1 MSYSLIPMT
10 RAIIGGLFST
20 EQARHHMELIREH
33 LLFPDGV
40 RLMDRPLPYRGGLER
55 YFRRAESSPFF
66 GREVGLMY
74 IHAHLRYCEAAAML
88 GDADAFWDGLQA
100 ANPIAVT
107 ERLPQAALRQRNS
120 YFTSSDAA
128 FRDRYEA
135 FAEWDRIREGTVEAD
150 GGWRIYSSGPGL
162 FVQLLIGRLAGGGR
176 PGSACPAS
184 QSPAPASNG
193 ASAERANYPLNGY
206 PAGHPG

>member
-1 MSYSLIPMT
+1 
-10 RAIIGGLFST
+10 
-20 EQARHHMELIREH
+20 
-33 LLFPDGV
+33 
-40 RLMDRPLPYRGGLER
+40 MDLPLPYHGGLER

-74 IHAHLRYCEAAAML
+74 IHAHLRYCEAAAAL
-88 GDADAFWDGLQA
+88 GDTAAFLDGLQI

-107 ERLPQAALRQRNS
+107 ERLPQATLRQRNA

-135 FAEWDRIREGTVEAD
+135 FAEWRRLREGTVEAD

-162 FVQLLIGRLAGGGR
+162 YVQLLVTRLAGLRWRSGKR
-176 PGSACPAS
+176 VA
-184 QSPAPASNG
+184 
-193 ASAERANYPLNGY
+193 ASAI
-206 PAGHPG
+206 PGVTLEWDIG